1 MKIKDESHIVLGLL
15 IVFALTIRIIA
26 VYLYGDTVLEY
37 EWQILLNNLYN
48 NGVLSL
54 HSFNEKF
61 IPSAFM
67 PPLYVFFLYILKLAT
82 PENIQFTNIVLTAQI
97 ILSTLSILIFY
108 KLNNF
113 FFNKKWSLFNS
124 LLLSI
129 FPLNIYT
136 TTQISSIS
144 LQVFLLI
151 LFFYLFFSLSK
162 SRNLVLFQLFFFSLV
177 SGFLMLLRG
186 EFYLVFLASLGCLLI
201 FKKIDIKKSIII
213 FLVSLI
219 IISPYLVRNYLTFN
233 KIVLTQSVGFNL
245 LKGNNSLASVEGS
258 LSYIAHLND
267 NIYQK
272 SITKNNLF
280 EIRIDELF
288 FKEGVNY
295 IKEEPIIFIK
305 QYFKKFLTFF
315 YFNFD
320 STYPNYYHPL
330 FIIPVILTSLFST
343 IGIFLVLRKMD
354 FEKGYV
360 LFHLFF
366 TIFIFSFFFILPRY
380 KMIILPMQL
389 ILMNYFFME
398 FVKKILKK
406 NE

>member
-1 MKIKDESHIVLGLL
+1 
-15 IVFALTIRIIA
+15 
-26 VYLYGDTVLEY
+26 
-37 EWQILLNNLYN
+37 
-48 NGVLSL
+48 
-54 HSFNEKF
+54 
-61 IPSAFM
+61 
-67 PPLYVFFLYILKLAT
+67 
-82 PENIQFTNIVLTAQI
+82 
-97 ILSTLSILIFY
+97 
-108 KLNNF
+108 
-113 FFNKKWSLFNS
+113 
-124 LLLSI
+124 
-129 FPLNIYT
+129 
-136 TTQISSIS
+136 
-144 LQVFLLI
+144 
-151 LFFYLFFSLSK
+151 
-162 SRNLVLFQLFFFSLV
+162 
-177 SGFLMLLRG
+177 MLLRG
-186 EFYLVFLASLGCLLI
+186 EFYLVFLASLGYLLI

-219 IISPYLVRNYLTFN
+219 IISPYLARNYLAFN
-233 KIVLTQSVGFNL
+233 KVVLTQSVGFNL
-245 LKGNNSLASVEGS
+245 LKGNNSLATVEGS

-295 IKEEPIIFIK
+295 IKEEPIVFIK

-315 YFNFD
+315 YFNFN
-320 STYPNYYHPL
+320 SAYPNYYHPL